1 MKKSSPKL
9 PLTSE
14 EKLNL
19 RRCKVKLSEIADMD
33 VSSIAKC
40 LKSSFGR
47 AKYLRALAQF
57 QSIPSIGP
65 KLAQWVTELGFYS
78 LHEIKNEDG
87 ANLTDRLEK
96 LFGYWEDPCVE
107 DSLRCIIYHAN
118 YPDSEK
124 SWWYFTDERKQYR
137 EEYGYPATRPATPWY
152 EKKQKN
158 E

>member
-14 EKLNL
+14 EKLIL

-33 VSSIAKC
+33 VSSLSKC
-40 LKSSFGR
+40 LKSSFER

-65 KLAQWVTELGFYS
+65 KLAQWITELGFYS
-78 LHEIKNEDG
+78 LEEIKNEEG
-87 ANLTDRLEK
+87 PNLTDKLEE

-107 DSLRCIIYHAN
+107 DSLRCIVHYAN

-124 SWWYFTDERKQYR
+124 SWFDFTEERKRYR
-137 EEYGYPATRPATPWY
+137 QEYGYPIDRPQLAWHAV
-152 EKKQKN
+152 KK
-158 E
+158 